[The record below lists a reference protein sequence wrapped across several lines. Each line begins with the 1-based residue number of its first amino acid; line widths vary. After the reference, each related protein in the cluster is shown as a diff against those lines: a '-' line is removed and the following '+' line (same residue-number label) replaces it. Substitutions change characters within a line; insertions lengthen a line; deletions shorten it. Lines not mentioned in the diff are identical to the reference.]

1 MGRIVIV
8 LYRPKNGKEKELLEI
23 VKEHVPILR
32 REKLATERKAIVGRA
47 ADGTIVEIFEWTSPD
62 AIRQAHSNN
71 VVGRLWERFGEVC
84 EFEVPVNVKEFQS
97 VFSEFEPIDVD

>member
-8 LYRPKNGKEKELLEI
+8 LHRPKNGKEKELLEV

-32 REKLATERKAIVGRA
+32 SEKLATERKAIVGRT

-62 AIRQAHSNN
+62 AIRQAHSNK
-71 VVGRLWERFGEVC
+71 VVGKLWERFGEAC
-84 EFEVPVNVKEFQS
+84 EFEVPINVKEFQS